1 MSIDE
6 DGTISENEFCEVWTS
21 DGEMIHISFLGSTFM
36 VNLPVDRYIEFAEMI
51 QRTLPDTYARNTFR
65 SN

>member
-6 DGTISENEFCEVWTS
+6 EGTISENEFCEVWTS
-21 DGEMIHISFLGSTFM
+21 DGETTHISFFGSTIM
-36 VNLPVDRYIEFAEMI
+36 INLPIDQYIEFGEMI
-51 QRTLPDTYARNTFR
+51 QKTLPDAYARNSFR